1 MILTLYAAL
10 SYLAYPF
17 VWVLLR
23 LRERQGK
30 ELKER
35 LNERKG
41 RYSLPR
47 PQGKLIWVHGA
58 SVGECLSTLPLIEKL
73 VQSGV
78 QVVVTS
84 GTVTS
89 AQLMEKR
96 LPKGAFHQFIP
107 VDLPTYAAGCIKH
120 FHPDAGLFIESDF
133 WPNILRAAHKANV
146 PLILLNGRI
155 SDRSFARWQ
164 KAIWFIRAMLS
175 LFVLAFGQ
183 TQEDA
188 RRLAVLGAKN
198 TVCVGNLKFAAL
210 PPPVKEQDLTA
221 ALESIGRR
229 PVWVAGSTHDD
240 EEVQAAQVHLQL
252 KKTYPELLTIIVPR
266 HPNRAQ
272 DIETKIKELGLS
284 VHLRSRQEDMNS
296 DVYIGDTI
304 GEMGLFYQLSPLIFV
319 GGSLVPFGGQNML
332 EPMKFGACTFVG
344 PYAFNFKEIVAR
356 ADQEKALILVKD
368 KEDLAAK
375 LDFYLKDVP
384 ARDKVSQRAVAL
396 ATSETAVLERVY
408 SHLYPWVHA

>member
-23 LRERQGK
+23 LRLRHGK
-30 ELKER
+30 ESPER
-35 LNERKG
+35 INERKG
-41 RYSLPR
+41 RYTQPR
-47 PQGKLIWVHGA
+47 PEGKLIWIHGA

-73 VQSGV
+73 VKSGV
-78 QVVVTS
+78 QVLVTS

-89 AQLMEKR
+89 ANLMAKR

-107 VDLPTYAAGCIKH
+107 VDLPTYAAGFIKH
-120 FHPDAGLFIESDF
+120 FHPDVGLFIESDF

-164 KAIWFIRAMLS
+164 MALWFIRPMLS
-175 LFVLAFGQ
+175 LFSLAFGQ

-188 RRLAVLGAKN
+188 RRLTELGARQ

-210 PPPVKEQDLTA
+210 PPPVKDQELA
-221 ALESIGRR
+221 EAREAIGRR

-240 EEVQAAQVHLQL
+240 EEVQAADVHLFL
-252 KKTYPELLTIIVPR
+252 KRIYPDLLTVIVPR
-266 HPNRAQ
+266 HPDRAA
-272 DIETKIKELGLS
+272 DIEKKIKAKGLS
-284 VHLRSRQEDMNS
+284 VHLRSRKEDMDA

-304 GEMGLFYQLSPLIFV
+304 GEMGLFYQLSPLVFV

-332 EPMKFGACTFVG
+332 EPMQFGACTLVG
-344 PYAFNFKEIVAR
+344 PYAFNFKEIVER
-356 ADQEKALILVKD
+356 ADSERALVVVKD
-368 KEDLAAK
+368 KDELAK
-375 LDFYLKDVP
+375 RLDFFLQNVR
-384 ARDKVSQRAVAL
+384 AREQVSQRAVAL
-396 ATSETAVLERVY
+396 ATSERAVLERVY
-408 SHLYPWVHA
+408 SRLYPWVHL

>member
-23 LRERQGK
+23 IRERQGK
-30 ELKER
+30 ELKDR
-35 LNERKG
+35 INERKG
-41 RYSLPR
+41 RYTMAR

-73 VQSGV
+73 VKSGV
-78 QVVVTS
+78 RVLVTS

-89 AQLMEKR
+89 AQLMAKR

-107 VDLPTYAAGCIKH
+107 VDLPTYAAGFVKH

-155 SDRSFARWQ
+155 SDRSFERWK
-164 KAIWFIRAMLS
+164 KALWFIRSMLS
-175 LFVLAFGQ
+175 LFTLAFGQ
-183 TQEDA
+183 TKEDA
-188 RRLAVLGAKN
+188 RRLSVLGAKN
-198 TVCVGNLKFAAL
+198 TICVGNLKFAAL
-210 PPPVKEQDLTA
+210 PPPVKEKELSE
-221 ALESIGRR
+221 ALEAIGHR

-240 EEVQAAQVHLQL
+240 EEVQAAEVHMRL
-252 KKTYPELLTIIVPR
+252 KKTYPALLTIIVPR
-266 HPNRAQ
+266 HPNRAV
-272 DIETKIKELGLS
+272 DIEQKLKAMGLS
-284 VHLRSRQEDMNS
+284 VHLRSRKENMDA
-296 DVYIGDTI
+296 DIYIGDTI

-332 EPMKFGACTFVG
+332 EPMKFGACTLVG
-344 PYAFNFKEIVAR
+344 PYAFNFKEIVER
-356 ADQEKALILVKD
+356 ADREQALIVVKD
-368 KEDLAAK
+368 KNELAKRLDL
-375 LDFYLKDVP
+375 YLQDVR
-384 ARDKVSQRAVAL
+384 AREKVSQKAVAL
-396 ATSETAVLERVY
+396 ASSETAVLERVY